1 MRVWGAA
8 TSSIARSS
16 HRVALCTCA
25 RLGGPN
31 PFFLLACLPRRHVDT
46 QVEELK
52 AKVAKLQKARPK
64 NAEASMGPRA
74 LAMQV
79 CLCNPEHHAGGRAG
93 DTRKRSGD
101 GSSTR

>member
-1 MRVWGAA
+1 M
-8 TSSIARSS
+8 
-16 HRVALCTCA
+16 CTCA
-25 RLGGPN
+25 LAARTP
-31 PFFLLACLPRRHVDT
+31 LLACLPRRHVDT
-46 QVEELK
+46 WQVEELK